1 MRDETDF
8 RAVLFDLDGT
18 LLDTLD
24 DLCDATNTV
33 LARFGFPT
41 HPQRA
46 YRQMV
51 GQGIRVLATLALPE
65 ENRDE
70 QTIGR
75 VQGDLDRYLREHPV
89 MKSKPYPEVP
99 ALLSRLQ
106 ERIIPMSIL
115 TNKPDSLARAV
126 VAQLLDGW
134 SFKGIQGQREDVPRK
149 PDPTAAISLSD
160 VMGVAPTQIVFVGD
174 SDIDMQT
181 ALAAG
186 MTPVGVA
193 WGFRGRVELDAAG
206 AKRIISRPLD
216 LLELFERR

>member
-1 MRDETDF
+1 
-8 RAVLFDLDGT
+8 
-18 LLDTLD
+18 
-24 DLCDATNTV
+24 
-33 LARFGFPT
+33 
-41 HPQRA
+41 
-46 YRQMV
+46 MV